1 MTSITNETSLTNHRT
16 PQMKKLFEFTT
27 SQKKLREF
35 NTEIFDPDIKS
46 FWNIRRT
53 YYDGG
58 YKYSDIQYWYPV
70 EIYFSALSAYDKY
83 IADENT
89 SYVDTHRKLIEY
101 ARKCVEF
108 NSDDEDHL
116 FQYICIEISFRY
128 IIKMLYK
135 LDNIVLTRY
144 DKYIKISDKKY
155 VHALL
160 AEKSR
165 ISYTISMR
173 SIVDLIYVME

>member
-1 MTSITNETSLTNHRT
+1 MTSITNETSLMDKRT
-16 PQMKKLFEFTT
+16 PQMEELFELTT
-27 SQKKLREF
+27 SMKKLREF
-35 NTEIFDPDIKS
+35 NTEIFDSDLSALYNARSI
-46 FWNIRRT
+46 
-53 YYDGG
+53 YYNCITCK

-70 EIYFSALSAYDKY
+70 EIYFNALSAYDKY
-83 IADENT
+83 TADENT
-89 SYVDTHRKLIEY
+89 SYVDTYTKLIEY
-101 ARKCVEF
+101 ARKSV
-108 NSDDEDHL
+108 NYNGAEDID
-116 FQYICIEISFRY
+116 QCIWNGITLQA

-173 SIVDLIYVME
+173 SIVEQIYTS